1 MYKLSERQ
9 QLASLRKMKLEKD
22 IMAKSGVDD
31 EDLWT
36 ELRETRVEI
45 NSMAQEKLLLVAKL
59 YNLAQKF
66 VKELDVATEE
76 TSKQMEKSTAARHG
90 PPASGDLLAAMGKM
104 HYK

>member
-59 YNLAQKF
+59 YNLA
-66 VKELDVATEE
+66 
-76 TSKQMEKSTAARHG
+76 
-90 PPASGDLLAAMGKM
+90 
-104 HYK
+104 